1 MKNFDTKFYYEL
13 TEIAL
18 SFVFSIFLMFIFEAA
33 IKHQISIEARIIVMI
48 CPALLACIYRVR
60 QLIKKYL

>member
-18 SFVFSIFLMFIFEAA
+18 EFIAMFFTSMVTNVILIHKFSALNTFAIPFCITSFVA
-33 IKHQISIEARIIVMI
+33 
-48 CPALLACIYRVR
+48 IYRVR
-60 QLIKKYL
+60 QLIRKYL

>member
-18 SFVFSIFLMFIFEAA
+18 HFVVSFFLSMVIDVIFIDKFRVLTAIAIPFCITLFIA
-33 IKHQISIEARIIVMI
+33 
-48 CPALLACIYRVR
+48 IYRVR